1 MDSLEICKDSFVEKD
16 LKHYY
21 SDMLYR
27 VNLGNSPGYI
37 YFLFEHKSYPDG
49 LVHLQLLEYMT
60 RIWRLDMKQS
70 KKRKLPVIIPLLLYH
85 GPKRWHAKVNFSSVL
100 AGPVGMLAEYI
111 PDFSYVLYDLSRYS
125 DEDIKGPILER
136 VVLLTLKHIFDPN
149 FKRKMPEIFS
159 LLKEILNTENGLN
172 CLKVLIKYIFSNVED
187 LTTEQ
192 FQTIVTG
199 VLSKDKGEMVMTLAE
214 RLINQ
219 GRKQGLRQGIELG
232 EEKGLKR
239 GIELGEEKG
248 HKQGL
253 LEGIEFAVIIKFGD
267 TNDSKLLMKKIG
279 NIKDINRLKALKGKI
294 RGALTPAELMKE
306 IQN

>member
-1 MDSLEICKDSFVEKD
+1 M
-16 LKHYY
+16 
-21 SDMLYR
+21 
-27 VNLGNSPGYI
+27 
-37 YFLFEHKSYPDG
+37 
-49 LVHLQLLEYMT
+49 
-60 RIWRLDMKQS
+60 
-70 KKRKLPVIIPLLLYH
+70 
-85 GPKRWHAKVNFSSVL
+85 
-100 AGPVGMLAEYI
+100 
-111 PDFSYVLYDLSRYS
+111 
-125 DEDIKGPILER
+125 
-136 VVLLTLKHIFDPN
+136 VLLTLKHIFDPD

-159 LLKEILNTENGLN
+159 LLKEILDTENGLN

-219 GRKQGLRQGIELG
+219 GREQGLRQGIELG
-232 EEKGLKR
+232 
-239 GIELGEEKG
+239 IEQGEEKG
-248 HKQGL
+248 RKQGL

-294 RGALTPAELMKE
+294 RGALTPAELMRDIE
-306 IQN
+306 N